1 MKKIISLLLAVIM
14 VCSVLY
20 AVPVTAFAK
29 EVDVAQ
35 SASSKPVISVESV
48 KLNPYMGSYGE
59 IVLKVTGATDVTYQ
73 WQAGFFDSTFDPVDL
88 DDNEYYIGTK
98 TNHFKILASGEL
110 DTLDFRCKITYD
122 GGKVYSQVFHFT
134 FLEPKVISRAY
145 VVGVDAPVFGYGPK
159 YKTDDILS
167 EQYDLDRMVW
177 YGPINDSSAPLMKST
192 DVYLAGKYKCRF
204 YLDPAEGY
212 TFNENSDCS
221 VDGIICKVY
230 SEKSDDGTTAYYAD
244 RVYTVSFKGTV
255 PDGILD
261 FKSRKPDAPVGEH
274 DVYMGTFCLG
284 TSDMDTE
291 VSFDVKELPSS
302 MSSNGYYIF
311 AETNL
316 IKDGKEVR
324 DITATSVKLNSLI
337 YGEEGRYTLEQK
349 ISLMSP
355 TLDVLETRTQ
365 SYIVD
370 IVKPQILT
378 EVSVTFDKIENW
390 VRPLY
395 SPVTVTPGACVKSTV
410 WNDMTLDGKYV
421 PAGTD
426 FIDGHTYCMQIW
438 LESEYGYEFR
448 ADNSGRPDVTATI
461 NGMSAKVVEDLS
473 DNKQLVIAYEFTYE
487 KKTAPNKP
495 TNPTN
500 PTEPIEPSTGGQ
512 GELTDPTEHT
522 TETTTLTE
530 TTESTETT
538 ATDPTEIT
546 ETTETTVTDPTETTE
561 STETTATIPTE
572 TIVTTEPS
580 SGATEPSEPSVEKG
594 ILGDVNGDGKV
605 NIKDATMIQKF
616 AAKIIDLTDD
626 EKLRAD
632 VNADNKN
639 NVKDATAIQKF
650 VAKIE
655 TGFPIGKPI
664 Q

>member
-1 MKKIISLLLAVIM
+1 MTKRVISLILSLLVIM
-14 VCSVLY
+14 CAVSVTT
-20 AVPVTAFAK
+20 AQAAPV
-29 EVDVAQ
+29 V
-35 SASSKPVISVESV
+35 SVES
-48 KLNPYMGSYGE
+48 LAITPYMGSFGE
-59 IVLKVTGATDVTYQ
+59 IKLKVTGATDVTYQ

-261 FKSRKPDAPVGEH
+261 FESRKPDAPLGEH

-316 IKDGKEVR
+316 FKDGKEVR

-390 VRPLY
+390 VQPLY

-473 DNKQLVIAYEFTYE
+473 DNKQLFIDYEFTYE
-487 KKTAPNKP
+487 KKTAPSKP

-500 PTEPIEPSTGGQ
+500 PTETTEPSTGDD
-512 GELTDPTEHT
+512 TKPSD
-522 TETTTLTE
+522 
-530 TTESTETT
+530 
-538 ATDPTEIT
+538 IT
-546 ETTETTVTDPTETTE
+546 EPTTGDDTKLSD
-561 STETTATIPTE
+561 
-572 TIVTTEPS
+572 TTEPS
-580 SGATEPSEPSVEKG
+580 TGSEDIPTDSTEPSTGEGTKPSDTTEPSTGDDTTPSEPVVDKG
-594 ILGDVNGDGKV
+594 ILGDVDGNGKV

-655 TGFPIGKPI
+655 TGYPIGKPI
-664 Q
+664 

>member
-1 MKKIISLLLAVIM
+1 MTKRVISLILSLLVIM
-14 VCSVLY
+14 CAVSVTT
-20 AVPVTAFAK
+20 AQAAPV
-29 EVDVAQ
+29 V
-35 SASSKPVISVESV
+35 SVES
-48 KLNPYMGSYGE
+48 LAITPYMGSFGE
-59 IVLKVTGATDVTYQ
+59 IKLKVTGATNVTYQ

-134 FLEPKVISRAY
+134 FLDPKVISRAY

-177 YGPINDSSAPLMKST
+177 YGPINDSSAPLMNST
-192 DVYLAGKYKCRF
+192 DVYVEGKYKCRF
-204 YLDPAEGY
+204 YLNPAEGY

-261 FKSRKPDAPVGEH
+261 FESRKPDAPLGEH

-395 SPVTVTPGACVKSTV
+395 SPVTVTPGACVKSIV

-448 ADNSGRPDVTATI
+448 ADNSGRPDITATI

-473 DNKQLVIAYEFTYE
+473 DNKQLFIAYEFTYE

-500 PTEPIEPSTGGQ
+500 PTEPIESSTGGQ
-512 GELTDPTEHT
+512 GELTDPTEP
-522 TETTTLTE
+522 
-530 TTESTETT
+530 STGGEDKP
-538 ATDPTEIT
+538 TDPTEPST
-546 ETTETTVTDPTETTE
+546 GDDTKPSDTTEPSTGGEDKPTDPTEP
-561 STETTATIPTE
+561 STGEGTKPSD
-572 TIVTTEPS
+572 TTEPS
-580 SGATEPSEPSVEKG
+580 TGDDTKPSEPSVDKG

-605 NIKDATMIQKF
+605 NIKDATMIQKV

-632 VNADNKN
+632 VTADAKVNI
-639 NVKDATAIQKF
+639 KDATAIQKY

-655 TGFPIGKPI
+655 TGLPIGEKI
-664 Q
+664 V

>member
-1 MKKIISLLLAVIM
+1 MTKRVISLILSLLVIM
-14 VCSVLY
+14 C
-20 AVPVTAFAK
+20 AVAVTTAQAAPV
-29 EVDVAQ
+29 V
-35 SASSKPVISVESV
+35 SVES
-48 KLNPYMGSYGE
+48 LAITPYMGSFGE
-59 IVLKVTGATDVTYQ
+59 IKLKVTGATNVTYQ

-98 TNHFKILASGEL
+98 TNHFKILALGEL
-110 DTLDFRCKITYD
+110 DTLDFRCKITYN
-122 GGKVYSQVFHFT
+122 GGKVYSQVFHFS
-134 FLEPKVISRAY
+134 FLDPKAISRAY

-212 TFNENSDCS
+212 TFNEKSDCS

-230 SEKSDDGTTAYYAD
+230 SQKSDDGTTAYYAD

-261 FKSRKPDAPVGEH
+261 FESRKPDAPLGEH

-316 IKDGKEVR
+316 IKKDGKEVR

-448 ADNSGRPDVTATI
+448 ADNSGRPDITATI
-461 NGMSAKVVEDLS
+461 NGMSAKVVESLS
-473 DNKQLVIAYEFTYE
+473 DDKQLVIAYEFTYE
-487 KKTAPNKP
+487 KKTAPN
-495 TNPTN
+495 NPTDS
-500 PTEPIEPSTGGQ
+500 TEPSTGDD
-512 GELTDPTEHT
+512 TK
-522 TETTTLTE
+522 
-530 TTESTETT
+530 
-538 ATDPTEIT
+538 
-546 ETTETTVTDPTETTE
+546 
-561 STETTATIPTE
+561 
-572 TIVTTEPS
+572 
-580 SGATEPSEPSVEKG
+580 PSEPSVDKG

-626 EKLRAD
+626 ENLRAD

-655 TGFPIGKPI
+655 TGYPIGKPI
-664 Q
+664 